1 MAVVAAAVAVL
12 AVAVVA
18 VAVVG
23 DCVGAVT
30 IVLVLDLAD
39 LVPVESIWHKVQIEA
54 TVIRGGTANAE
65 HAIDLVSQLL
75 GVLASGWAHH
85 RRAV

>member
-23 DCVGAVT
+23 DCVGAMI
-30 IVLVLDLAD
+30 IVLVLDVVD
-39 LVPVESIWHKVQIEA
+39 LVPVESIWHKVKIEA
-54 TVIRGGTANAE
+54 TVIRGTAHAE

-75 GVLASGWAHH
+75 GVLASG
-85 RRAV
+85 